1 MKRWIRSATP
11 PWSAMK
17 PCSIL
22 TQMSGAIRS
31 RNSIRVCRSAR
42 ICFSLTGLN
51 WTRGIAE
58 RELGEKWSKGSSTPL
73 DSIAAWSSAS
83 HSLCNMR
90 GGLRR
95 ILRLNKRSLD
105 SKKENLKHLVAFRS
119 FGQTVVSCS
128 CRIQSFTRIVR
139 NWSDSRIRILQKRA
153 RFESPAGADD

>member
-31 RNSIRVCRSAR
+31 RNSIRVGRSAR

-58 RELGEKWSKGSSTPL
+58 RELGEMWSKGSSKPL
-73 DSIAAWSSAS
+73 ASIAAWSSAS

-95 ILRLNKRSLD
+95 ILRLNKRTLD
-105 SKKENLKHLVAFRS
+105 SKKENLTHLVALGS
-119 FGQTVVSCS
+119 FGQIVVSYN
-128 CRIQSFTRIVR
+128 CRIQSFTRTVR
-139 NWSDSRIRILQKRA
+139 NYSSSQIRTLQNRAPFASR
-153 RFESPAGADD
+153 AGGGD